1 MFFSAVS
8 KRNFV
13 KGFYS
18 FYSTGILTSLFI
30 VLHQLGFNLEMT
42 NPAMIIIE
50 RETLLFRPWR
60 FSLQF
65 ILLPPG
71 FSFNKSPFNLKIK
84 LLPSI
89 DAVLP
94 VSIFSLGPENILL
107 TLKFRNNILFYT
119 FSLQKDH
126 ILMRCNAF
134 IIGWLLL
141 GLPFSC
147 IRSFT
152 NLLLMLIF
160 SP

>member
-8 KRNFV
+8 KRKFV
-13 KGFYS
+13 KRFYS
-18 FYSTGILTSLFI
+18 FIYSTGILTSLFI
-30 VLHQLGFNLEMT
+30 VLYQLGFNLEMT

-84 LLPSI
+84 LHPNI

-94 VSIFSLGPENILL
+94 VNGLFLEPKTNFIYFEVSGQHIILYIFIAKKPYS
-107 TLKFRNNILFYT
+107 
-119 FSLQKDH
+119 
-126 ILMRCNAF
+126 NA
-134 IIGWLLL
+134 L
-141 GLPFSC
+141 
-147 IRSFT
+147 
-152 NLLLMLIF
+152 
-160 SP
+160 